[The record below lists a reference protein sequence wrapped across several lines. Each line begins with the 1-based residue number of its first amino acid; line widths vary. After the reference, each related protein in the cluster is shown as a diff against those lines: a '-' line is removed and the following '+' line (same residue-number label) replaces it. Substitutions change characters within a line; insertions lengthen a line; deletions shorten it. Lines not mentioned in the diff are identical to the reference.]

1 MRMKSLFAPLVR
13 QAGAGNAVSRALAL
27 CVSALFLAGCGL
39 FTGPEPTPTPTRQ
52 MLAAVP
58 TFTPAPPSA
67 PAAQQSGGAAPAQQP
82 APNADAP
89 TPTPAPAVGPAP
101 TDTPA
106 PSVARFTVK
115 TDLAA
120 PAVNVRS
127 GPSTAFPPLGTILK
141 GAQHEITGRNVENTW
156 YRFSFNGQ
164 QGWVYMGLLNVENA
178 HLITLALN
186 IPNTPVPPPPAPTAT
201 PVPVAQAPADPC
213 ANIHCF
219 FWLRNQDFTNNGGS
233 ELKLNIGFVHQGR
246 GDEIQGAGG
255 SYFVE
260 LHKDGV
266 LVSAVDHTTRGQN
279 NTHNGPQGNKY
290 NYLKAVPL
298 SQVPGG
304 NVAGNYTI
312 FVKNGPGERVSQNHT
327 FAVSPGNGEIW
338 LIFAQ
343 NN

>member
-13 QAGAGNAVSRALAL
+13 QASAGNAVSRALAL
-27 CVSALFLAGCGL
+27 CVSAFFLAGCGL
-39 FTGPEPTPTPTRQ
+39 FTGPEPTPTATRQ
-52 MLAAVP
+52 MLASVP
-58 TFTPAPPSA
+58 TFTPAPPG
-67 PAAQQSGGAAPAQQP
+67 PAAAQAQQP
-82 APNADAP
+82 LP
-89 TPTPAPAVGPAP
+89 TAAQGQAVPPTATTAP
-101 TDTPA
+101 TDTPPPA
-106 PSVARFTVK
+106 PSAARFTVK

-127 GPSTAFPPLGTILK
+127 GPSTAFPPLGTIPK
-141 GAQHEITGRNVENTW
+141 GAQHEISGRNAENTW
-156 YRFSFNGQ
+156 YAFSFNGQ

-178 HLITLALN
+178 HLITQAQN

-201 PVPVAQAPADPC
+201 PVPAAQAPADPC

-219 FWLRNQDFTNNGGS
+219 FWLRNQDFRGNGGS
-233 ELKLNIGFVHQGR
+233 ELKLYIGFVHEGR
-246 GDEIQGAGG
+246 GDEIQGIGG

-266 LVSAVDHTTRGQN
+266 LVSAVDDTTRGQN

-290 NYLKAVPL
+290 NYLKAVPS

-304 NVAGNYTI
+304 NVAGNYTV
-312 FVKNGPGERVSQNHT
+312 FVRDGNRNRVSQDYT
-327 FAVSPGNGEIW
+327 FTVSAGNGEIW

>member
-13 QAGAGNAVSRALAL
+13 QASAGNAVSRALAL
-27 CVSALFLAGCGL
+27 CVSAFFLAGCGL
-39 FTGPEPTPTPTRQ
+39 FTGPEPTPTATRQ
-52 MLAAVP
+52 MLASVP
-58 TFTPAPPSA
+58 TFTPAPPGA
-67 PAAQQSGGAAPAQQP
+67 AAAQAQQP
-82 APNADAP
+82 LP
-89 TPTPAPAVGPAP
+89 TAAQGQAVPPTATTAP
-101 TDTPA
+101 TDTPPPA
-106 PSVARFTVK
+106 PSAARFTVK

-127 GPSTAFPPLGTILK
+127 GPSTAFPPLGTIPK
-141 GAQHEITGRNVENTW
+141 GAQHEISGRNAENTW
-156 YRFSFNGQ
+156 YAFSFNGQ

-178 HLITLALN
+178 HLITQAQN

-219 FWLRNQDFTNNGGS
+219 FWLRNQDFTHNGGG

-246 GDEIQGAGG
+246 DDEIQGLGG

-266 LVSAVDHTTRGQN
+266 LVSAVDHSTRGQN
-279 NTHNGPQGNKY
+279 NTNNGPQGNKY
-290 NYLKAVPL
+290 NYQKAVPL
-298 SQVPGG
+298 NQVPGA
-304 NVAGNYTI
+304 NVAGTYTV
-312 FVKNGPGERVSQNHT
+312 FVRDGNGNRVSQDYT
-327 FAVSPGNGEIW
+327 FTVSAGNGEVW

>member
-13 QAGAGNAVSRALAL
+13 QASAGNAVSRALAL
-27 CVSALFLAGCGL
+27 CVSAFFLAGCGL
-39 FTGPEPTPTPTRQ
+39 FTGPEPTPTATRQ
-52 MLAAVP
+52 MLASVP
-58 TFTPAPPSA
+58 TFTPAPPGA
-67 PAAQQSGGAAPAQQP
+67 AAAQAQQP
-82 APNADAP
+82 LP
-89 TPTPAPAVGPAP
+89 TAAQGQAVPPTATTAP
-101 TDTPA
+101 TDTPPPA
-106 PSVARFTVK
+106 PSAARFTVK

-127 GPSTAFPPLGTILK
+127 GPSTAFPPLGTIPK
-141 GAQHEITGRNVENTW
+141 GAQHEISGRNAENTW
-156 YRFSFNGQ
+156 YAFSFNGQ

-178 HLITLALN
+178 DLITQAQN

-201 PVPVAQAPADPC
+201 PVPAAPSPADPC

-246 GDEIQGAGG
+246 DDEVQGAGG

-290 NYLKAVPL
+290 NYLKAVLL

-327 FAVSPGNGEIW
+327 FTVSPGNGEIW

>member
-13 QAGAGNAVSRALAL
+13 QASAGNAVSRALAL
-27 CVSALFLAGCGL
+27 CVSAFFLAGCGL
-39 FTGPEPTPTPTRQ
+39 FTGPEPTPTATRQ
-52 MLAAVP
+52 MLASVP

-67 PAAQQSGGAAPAQQP
+67 AAAQAQQP
-82 APNADAP
+82 LP
-89 TPTPAPAVGPAP
+89 TAAQGQAVPPTATTAP
-101 TDTPA
+101 TDTPPPA
-106 PSVARFTVK
+106 PSAARFTVK

-127 GPSTAFPPLGTILK
+127 GPSTAFPPLGTIPK
-141 GAQHEITGRNVENTW
+141 GAQHEISGRNAENTW
-156 YRFSFNGQ
+156 YAFSFNGQ

-178 HLITLALN
+178 DLITQAQN

-219 FWLRNQDFTNNGGS
+219 FWLRNQDFTNNDGS

-260 LHKDGV
+260 LHKDGAH
-266 LVSAVDHTTRGQN
+266 VSAVDHSTRGLN
-279 NTHNGPQGNKY
+279 NTHSGPQGNKY

-327 FAVSPGNGEIW
+327 FTVSPGNGEIW